1 MKIEAIGK
9 PEGCKLLRI
18 SADLVEPLGENSR
31 IRSMSIRGDFFATPE
46 EAFDEAERGLVGIRL
61 AELPEKFGFLLKTL
75 GIQAIGITGQ
85 GIFDTI
91 KKAIDASSL

>member
-18 SADLVEPLGENSR
+18 SADLSEPLDEKSLV
-31 IRSMSIRGDFFATPE
+31 RSISIRGDFFASPE
-46 EAFDEAERGLVGIRL
+46 EAFEEAEADLVGVKL
-61 AELPEKFGFLLKTL
+61 AELPEKFAFLLETL
-75 GIQAIGITGQ
+75 GVQAIGVTGQ
-85 GIFDTI
+85 GIFETI